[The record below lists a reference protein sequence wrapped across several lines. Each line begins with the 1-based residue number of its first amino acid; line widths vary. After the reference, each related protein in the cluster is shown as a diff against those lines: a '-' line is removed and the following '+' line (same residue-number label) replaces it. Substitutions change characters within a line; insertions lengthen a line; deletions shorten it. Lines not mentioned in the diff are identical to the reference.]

1 MRLYCRDIMPLSFL
15 KDGMDRTR
23 VQGIMQVIFLSALSR
38 SSFFPRIRIAFPH
51 IDKYIS
57 ISSI

>member
-1 MRLYCRDIMPLSFL
+1 MRLYCRDIMPLSFM
-15 KDGMDRTR
+15 KDAMDRTR

-38 SSFFPRIRIAFPH
+38 SRIAFPH